1 MAVLQF
7 EPIAVH
13 VWNGCVAVQTS
24 RHSPLDVSLIR
35 RRRQE
40 HIAIVTPHGTCIH
53 SYVHSL
59 SLTSCWCVFPAVV
72 TKVNDQELYIVVNA
86 GCREKDLAHIGK
98 HLQAYKVG
106 QLE

>member
-1 MAVLQF
+1 
-7 EPIAVH
+7 
-13 VWNGCVAVQTS
+13 
-24 RHSPLDVSLIR
+24 
-35 RRRQE
+35 
-40 HIAIVTPHGTCIH
+40 
-53 SYVHSL
+53 
-59 SLTSCWCVFPAVV
+59 VFPAVV